1 MSADPIPQLSLD
13 EAWRMLNDDPAVVL
27 IDVRTTAEWNF
38 VGVPD
43 LSGLPNELRT
53 VEWTTYP
60 TGSANPDFVERA
72 TGGLDPGQPIL
83 LLCRSG
89 ARSQAGA
96 EALQANGFAN
106 VHNIAAG
113 FEGPLDGDRHRHGG
127 WKDELPWIQG

>member
-1 MSADPIPQLSLD
+1 MSSDPIPQLSLD
-13 EAWRMLNDDPAVVL
+13 EAWQMLDNNPDAVL

-60 TGSANPDFVERA
+60 TGAANPGFVDQA
-72 TGGLDPGQPIL
+72 TAGLDPAQPIL

-96 EALQANGFAN
+96 KALQANGFGN

-113 FEGPLDGDRHRHGG
+113 FEGALDAEQHRHGG
-127 WKDELPWIQG
+127 WKDELPWVQG

>member
-1 MSADPIPQLSLD
+1 MSNDPIPQLQLD
-13 EAWRMLNDDPAVVL
+13 EAWRMLNDDPRAVL

-53 VEWTTYP
+53 VEWTSYP
-60 TGSANPDFVERA
+60 TGAANPGFVEQA
-72 TGGLDPGQPIL
+72 SAGLEPDQPIL

-96 EALQANGFAN
+96 QALAARGFTN
-106 VHNIAAG
+106 VHNIAPG
-113 FEGPLDGDRHRHGG
+113 FEGPLHGDQHRHGG

>member
-1 MSADPIPQLSLD
+1 MTMAPIPQLSLG
-13 EAWRMLNDDPAVVL
+13 EAWQMLQDKPDAVL

-43 LSGLPNELRT
+43 LSALPNELRT

-60 TGSANPDFVERA
+60 SGAVNARFVEQA
-72 TGGLDPGQPIL
+72 AGGLSSDQPIL

-96 EALQANGFAN
+96 EALQAQGFAN
-106 VHNIAAG
+106 VHNIAPG
-113 FEGPLDGDRHRHGG
+113 FEGPLDGDQHRHGG
-127 WKDELPWIQG
+127 WKDELPWVQG

>member
-1 MSADPIPQLSLD
+1 MSSEPIPQLSLD
-13 EAWRMLNDDPAVVL
+13 EAWRMLNDDPAAVL
-27 IDVRTTAEWNF
+27 VDVRTTAEWSF

-60 TGSANPDFVERA
+60 TGAANPHFVERA
-72 TGGLDPGQPIL
+72 TDGLDPDQPIL

-96 EALQANGFAN
+96 QALRAHGFAN
-106 VHNIAAG
+106 VHNITAG
-113 FEGPLDGDRHRHGG
+113 FEGPLDHEQHRHGG
-127 WKDELPWIQG
+127 WKDELPWVQG